1 MKCISYLYSKP
12 AFYNKKEKNTQ
23 KIKGIVLEISIKNS
37 VSLSFLI
44 WIKIYITPRLFETQT
59 NAIQVGDEHNHFKPH
74 YKIM

>member
-12 AFYNKKEKNTQ
+12 AFYNKKEKKAQ

-44 WIKIYITPRLFETQT
+44 
-59 NAIQVGDEHNHFKPH
+59 
-74 YKIM
+74 